1 MNRRE
6 FFQAGA
12 AGLAL
17 SAANAHAVWGAEQK
31 AKRVGLIGSGWYGKA
46 DLLRLIQ
53 VAPVEVVSL
62 CDVDKKMLAEA
73 AEIVASRQASKKAPR
88 TYADYRE
95 MLKEKD

>member
-31 AKRVGLIGSGWYGKA
+31 AKRVGLTVP
-46 DLLRLIQ
+46 Q
-53 VAPVEVVSL
+53 VA
-62 CDVDKKMLAEA
+62 
-73 AEIVASRQASKKAPR
+73 VAFLRWRPHGRSVTWRRGRS
-88 TYADYRE
+88 
-95 MLKEKD
+95 